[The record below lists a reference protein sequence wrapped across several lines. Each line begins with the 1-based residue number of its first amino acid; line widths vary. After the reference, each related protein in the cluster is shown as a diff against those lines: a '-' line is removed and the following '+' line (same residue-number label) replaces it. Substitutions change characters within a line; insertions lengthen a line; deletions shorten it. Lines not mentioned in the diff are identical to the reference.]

1 MLCVRLPSLVK
12 APLAWTKGA
21 ACADVRTQEGVVGML
36 NVFGETMVMEDGTE
50 APIVP
55 LREDRAALASL
66 ALSAFVVVVFVALG
80 F

>member
-1 MLCVRLPSLVK
+1 
-12 APLAWTKGA
+12 
-21 ACADVRTQEGVVGML
+21 ML

-66 ALSAFVVVVFVALG
+66 ALSALVVVVFIARG